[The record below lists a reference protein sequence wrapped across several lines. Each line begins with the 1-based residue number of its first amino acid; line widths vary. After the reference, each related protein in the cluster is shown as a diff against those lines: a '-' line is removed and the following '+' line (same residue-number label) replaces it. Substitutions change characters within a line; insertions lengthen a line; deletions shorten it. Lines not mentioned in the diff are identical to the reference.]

1 MSDPSIIPILV
12 IMTIFYNSSVDSCHL
27 FLISFASVRSLTF
40 LSFIVPIFA
49 RSVSLLSPL
58 FLKRSILFTILLFS
72 SNSCTIHL
80 WRLSY
85 LSLLVSG
92 SLHSI
97 EYNVPILLCL
107 SLFLFSQLCLRP
119 PQATTL
125 PSQICFSWVWF
136 WWPPP
141 TQCYKPP
148 SNVLQATRPNPL
160 NLFFI
165 STI

>member
-1 MSDPSIIPILV
+1 MWVTPA
-12 IMTIFYNSSVDSCHL
+12 SSLSRSVWPFLYSSSLHSCHL
-27 FLISFASVRSLTF
+27 FLISLLLGLWLFCPLLCQSLHEVF
-40 LSFIVPIFA
+40 LWYLHFSWRDLYF
-49 RSVSLLSPL
+49 
-58 FLKRSILFTILLFS
+58 FTILFFS

-85 LSLLVSG
+85 LSLLFSG

-97 EYNVPILLCL
+97 GYIFPFLLCL
-107 SLFLFSQLCLRP
+107 SLLFSQLFLRP

-125 PSQICFSWVWF
+125 PSHICFSWGWF

-141 TQCYKPP
+141 IQCCNPP
-148 SNVLQATRPNPL
+148 SIVLQATRPNPL